1 MSSLVRV
8 EGISKFYTGVNALDN
23 VGFEIKKG
31 EVHALVGENGA
42 GKSTLIKILSGVIQP
57 NCGNIYVEDKPHVFN
72 HPLEAMRN
80 GIAVTY
86 QDLSLFWNL
95 TVAENIAISSVIEE
109 GQRIIDWPK
118 IRKQARNALDQLGVA
133 LDLDMRLQYLSIGNQ
148 NLVAIARAIVH
159 SAKVLILDEP
169 TASLS
174 NEEVKSL
181 FRIIEM
187 LKKQGM
193 GILFVSHR
201 LGEVF
206 KISDRTTVFRD
217 GKFINTFDTSELSE
231 EELIAAMVGR
241 KIHFLQYAFREGG
254 EDLLKVEKLTKEN
267 NYKDISFKLKRGEIL
282 GFTGL
287 VGAGRTEMALSLFGA
302 TSPDSGE
309 IYLNNKK
316 LELKSTEDAMKC
328 GIAYIPESRHTH
340 GLVEGK
346 TLTENITTTVL
357 KRITNRLNII
367 NRKKQ
372 NDIAKE
378 WIDKLNIRPA
388 YPKMMIDQ
396 FSGGNQQK
404 AVIAKW
410 LAYNPTLLIVDE
422 PTHGIDVGAKSEIH
436 KLLRDLAANGMGIII
451 ISSDLPE
458 VLAVS
463 DRILVMRRGRLVGE
477 FKSTEA
483 DQEKIMNIAL
493 KGKK

>member
-1 MSSLVRV
+1 
-8 EGISKFYTGVNALDN
+8 
-23 VGFEIKKG
+23 
-31 EVHALVGENGA
+31 
-42 GKSTLIKILSGVIQP
+42 
-57 NCGNIYVEDKPHVFN
+57 
-72 HPLEAMRN
+72 
-80 GIAVTY
+80 
-86 QDLSLFWNL
+86 
-95 TVAENIAISSVIEE
+95 
-109 GQRIIDWPK
+109 
-118 IRKQARNALDQLGVA
+118 
-133 LDLDMRLQYLSIGNQ
+133 
-148 NLVAIARAIVH
+148 
-159 SAKVLILDEP
+159 
-169 TASLS
+169 
-174 NEEVKSL
+174 
-181 FRIIEM
+181 
-187 LKKQGM
+187 
-193 GILFVSHR
+193 
-201 LGEVF
+201 
-206 KISDRTTVFRD
+206 
-217 GKFINTFDTSELSE
+217 
-231 EELIAAMVGR
+231 MVGR
-241 KIHFLQYAFREGG
+241 KIHFLQYDFREGG
-254 EDLLKVEKLTKEN
+254 DDILKVEKLTKEN
-267 NYKDISFKLKRGEIL
+267 NYKDISFNLKRGEIL

-287 VGAGRTEMALSLFGA
+287 VGAGRTELALSLFGA

-316 LELKSTEDAMKC
+316 LAIKSTEDAMKC

-378 WIDKLNIRPA
+378 WIEKLNIRPA
-388 YPKMMIDQ
+388 YPKMLIDQ

-463 DRILVMRRGRLVGE
+463 DRIMVMRRGRLVGE
-477 FKSTEA
+477 FKSTDA